1 MKSNRWTMS
10 ALSFMLD
17 TAAVNAITIAGQQDG
32 ASKPDTRDF
41 RFALVKDL
49 VVRHMKRRMVTPGMQ
64 TRIIQKGRDYL
75 GKTFSLHLNSQYRYL
90 TFSNWRKLAST
101 YLFFFYI
108 SRCWDSVSVPLLF
121 LIFYITL
128 YLMVL

>member
-17 TAAVNAITIAGQQDG
+17 TAAVNANTIAGLRRG
-32 ASKPDTRDF
+32 ASKPDTRNF

-49 VVRHMKRRMVTPGMQ
+49 VGRHIKKRMVSFGLQ

-75 GKTFSLHLNSQYRYL
+75 GKTFH
-90 TFSNWRKLAST
+90 
-101 YLFFFYI
+101 
-108 SRCWDSVSVPLLF
+108 
-121 LIFYITL
+121 LIFS
-128 YLMVL
+128 YL